1 MAIELE
7 IKTPEGRVYTPLP
20 AQAAFHGSPSLNRAY
35 IGGFGSGKSLCGA
48 VESFLLCT
56 EEKDLRDEQFL
67 ICRYEYDELEAT
79 TWKTFLEIIPPPIRR
94 QCHITKRPLM
104 CQLPN
109 GLTVLGR
116 NLKNHQKFGSF
127 KLAGA
132 WIDECNEDGIGEDFF
147 LQLRGRMRSTR
158 GRGCVLLTGNPGGR
172 NWVYKRFFA
181 HKYDPGAKRYRSH
194 EGFQAGT
201 EENVY
206 LPEVYLQQMRET
218 YPEDWLEKYFAG
230 SFDVFEG
237 QILDNFRPDVHLV
250 NPFRIPGEW
259 PRYRSVDHGLTAPT
273 ACSWYATDFEG
284 NHIKYREYYQR
295 CAIPEEN
302 AKNILN
308 LSAGEE
314 DFIQWSVIDPATQ
327 GLSVGGGSMESIV
340 SQYRRGGLFCRPGN
354 NDVKASIA
362 KLRML
367 LAPDPQHPFPAWHPS
382 AGELG
387 APHLFLF
394 KDLRHTIWEWQQWKW
409 RDVKPGAVD
418 REKPLEKDDHL
429 VATDR
434 YYVMESPSAAQPRV
448 EMTTGERFQK
458 IIDDLFGE
466 RSDDEGLIGLDRL
479 RRS

>member
-1 MAIELE
+1 MAIECP
-7 IKTPEGRVYTPLP
+7 IYTPEGRLYSPLP
-20 AQAAFHGSPSLNRAY
+20 AQAAFHRSQALNRAY
-35 IGGFGSGKSLCGA
+35 IGGFGSGKTLCGA
-48 VESFLLCT
+48 IETFLLCT
-56 EEKDLRDEQFL
+56 ELPNLQDEQFL

-79 TWKTFLEIIPPPIRR
+79 TWKTFLEIIPKPILR
-94 QCHITKRPLM
+94 QCHITKRPLS
-104 CQLPN
+104 CRLPN

-132 WIDECNEDGIGEDFF
+132 WIDECNEEGIDESFF

-158 GRGCVLLTGNPGGR
+158 GRGCLILTGNPGGR

-181 HKYDPGAKRYRSH
+181 HKFDPTAKSFNSH

-201 EENVY
+201 EENLY
-206 LPEVYLQQMRET
+206 LPETYLQQMRET

-237 QILDNFRPDVHLV
+237 QILDNFRPEVHLID
-250 NPFRIPGEW
+250 PFRIPAEW
-259 PRYRSVDHGLTAPT
+259 PRYRAVDHGLTAPT
-273 ACSWYATDFEG
+273 ACTWHATDFEG
-284 NHIKYREYYQR
+284 NVVTYSEYYQR

-302 AKNILN
+302 AKLILAQ
-308 LSAGEE
+308 SATEVE
-314 DFIQWSVIDPATQ
+314 LICWTVIDPATQ
-327 GLSVGGGSMESIV
+327 GLNAAGGVMESII

-367 LAPDPQHPFPAWHPS
+367 LAPDETHPFPAWHPR

-387 APHLFLF
+387 SPRWFIFKGLKHLV
-394 KDLRHTIWEWQQWKW
+394 WEMQQWKW

-429 VATDR
+429 VATVR
-434 YYVMESPSAAQPRV
+434 YFVMESPQAAAPKV
-448 EMTTGERFQK
+448 ELTTAQRFER
-458 IIDDLFGE
+458 ILDDLFPEKADIG
-466 RSDDEGLIGLDRL
+466 GLIGVDRL
-479 RRS
+479 RT